1 MASILVLY
9 GTGEGQTRKIAAR
22 IRTTLSEMGHSVQI
36 RDVETISLPFD
47 VTDFDLVIVG
57 SPIHRGTPR
66 GSILTFLQQTVD
78 DLNTMPS
85 AYFQVS
91 LSSASPNEAQQKE
104 ALTYIESLLDD
115 TGWEPD
121 RIAQFGG
128 ALRYSEYGFLTTIIM
143 RRIAKGVTGDT
154 DTSRD
159 YEYTDWEAVDDF
171 SRAVSTLVAT

>member
-1 MASILVLY
+1 MASILILY

-22 IRTTLSEMGHSVQI
+22 IRTNLSEMGNTVQI
-36 RDVETISLPFD
+36 RDVEMISIPFD

-57 SPIHRGTPR
+57 SPIHRGTPS

-78 DLNTMPS
+78 DLNAMPS

-91 LSSASPNEAQQKE
+91 LSSASPKEDQRKE
-104 ALTYIESLLDD
+104 AITYIETLLND

-128 ALRYSEYGFLTTIIM
+128 ALRY
-143 RRIAKGVTGDT
+143 
-154 DTSRD
+154 
-159 YEYTDWEAVDDF
+159 
-171 SRAVSTLVAT
+171 